1 MTPEWSS
8 EAFTSPRSGTV
19 LASHPEFPRGQHPRG
34 QRVDDRRQRS
44 PEPDLGRCY
53 IPGRAVGAT
62 GITAGHPGAAEHQIV
77 DFAGRDQH

>member
-1 MTPEWSS
+1 MV
-8 EAFTSPRSGTV
+8 AGVDFGRDKGIGRHGPRG
-19 LASHPEFPRGQHPRG
+19 GQHPRG